1 MNLKK
6 LARKKGALT
15 GLSFI
20 VFLLFM
26 GIFAPFLA
34 AQNPI
39 KQNLS
44 DRFQPPSFHHW
55 FGTDN
60 LGRDIYSRIIY
71 GSRISLTVGFSA
83 VGLAASWGIL
93 IGLIAGFYGG
103 WIDLTL
109 MGIMEILM
117 AFPSILLAIAIVSI
131 LGPSLPNA
139 ILAIGIVYIPLY
151 ARLTRAQVLSV
162 KELEYVQ
169 AARAEGCSNSRIL
182 LVHILPNCSSPLIVQ
197 LSLGIGNAI
206 LDFAGLSFLGL
217 GAQPPTPDWGSMLSS
232 TVHFLEIAPWA
243 VIFPGILITLT
254 VFSFNLLGDGI
265 RDILDPKMIERKT

>member
-1 MNLKK
+1 MKMKRFFKK
-6 LARKKGALT
+6 RGALA
-15 GLSFI
+15 GLVFI
-20 VFLLFM
+20 LLLLFM
-26 GIFAPFLA
+26 AIFAPFLA
-34 AQNPI
+34 TQNPI
-39 KQNLS
+39 RQNLS
-44 DRFQPPSFHHW
+44 ARFQPPNSRHW
-55 FGTDN
+55 LGTDN

-93 IGLIAGFYGG
+93 IGLISGFYGG
-103 WIDLTL
+103 WIDLTF

-151 ARLTRAQVLSV
+151 ARLTRAQVLNV

-169 AARAEGCSNSRIL
+169 AARAEGCADSRIL
-182 LVHILPNCSSPLIVQ
+182 LLHILPNCSSPLIVQ
-197 LSLGIGNAI
+197 LSLGVGNAI

-243 VIFPGILITLT
+243 VVFPGILITSA

-265 RDILDPKMIERKT
+265 RDLLDPKMLDRK

>member
-1 MNLKK
+1 MKRFLK
-6 LARKKGALT
+6 KKGALA
-15 GLSFI
+15 GLVFI
-20 VFLLFM
+20 LLLLFM
-26 GIFAPFLA
+26 AIFAPFLA
-34 AQNPI
+34 TQNPI
-39 KQNLS
+39 RQNLS
-44 DRFQPPSFHHW
+44 ARFQPPNSRHW
-55 FGTDN
+55 LGTDN

-93 IGLIAGFYGG
+93 IGLISGFYGG
-103 WIDLTL
+103 WIDLTF

-169 AARAEGCSNSRIL
+169 AARAEGCADSRIL
-182 LVHILPNCSSPLIVQ
+182 LLHILPNCSSPLIVQ
-197 LSLGIGNAI
+197 LSLGVGNAI

-243 VIFPGILITLT
+243 VVFPGILITSA

-265 RDILDPKMIERKT
+265 RDLLDPKMLDRK

>member
-1 MNLKK
+1 
-6 LARKKGALT
+6 
-15 GLSFI
+15 
-20 VFLLFM
+20 
-26 GIFAPFLA
+26 
-34 AQNPI
+34 
-39 KQNLS
+39 
-44 DRFQPPSFHHW
+44 
-55 FGTDN
+55 
-60 LGRDIYSRIIY
+60 
-71 GSRISLTVGFSA
+71 
-83 VGLAASWGIL
+83 
-93 IGLIAGFYGG
+93 
-103 WIDLTL
+103 
-109 MGIMEILM
+109 M

-169 AARAEGCSNSRIL
+169 AARAEGCADSRIL
-182 LVHILPNCSSPLIVQ
+182 LLHILPNCSSPLIVQ
-197 LSLGIGNAI
+197 LSLGVGNAI

-243 VIFPGILITLT
+243 VVFPGILITSA

-265 RDILDPKMIERKT
+265 RDLLDPKMLDRK

>member
-1 MNLKK
+1 MKMKRFLK
-6 LARKKGALT
+6 KKGALA
-15 GLSFI
+15 GLVFI
-20 VFLLFM
+20 LLLLFM
-26 GIFAPFLA
+26 AIFAPFLA
-34 AQNPI
+34 TQNPI
-39 KQNLS
+39 RQNLS
-44 DRFQPPSFHHW
+44 ARFQPPNSRHW
-55 FGTDN
+55 LGTDN

-93 IGLIAGFYGG
+93 IGLISGFYGG
-103 WIDLTL
+103 WIDLTF

-169 AARAEGCSNSRIL
+169 AARAEGCADSRIL
-182 LVHILPNCSSPLIVQ
+182 LLHILPNCSSPLIVQ
-197 LSLGIGNAI
+197 LSLGVGNAI

-243 VIFPGILITLT
+243 VVFPGILITSA

-265 RDILDPKMIERKT
+265 RDLLDPKMLDRK

>member
-1 MNLKK
+1 MKMK
-6 LARKKGALT
+6 RFFKKKGALA
-15 GLSFI
+15 GLVFI
-20 VFLLFM
+20 LLLLFM
-26 GIFAPFLA
+26 AIFAPFLET
-34 AQNPI
+34 QNPI
-39 KQNLS
+39 RQNLS
-44 DRFQPPSFHHW
+44 ARFQPPNSRHW
-55 FGTDN
+55 LGTDN

-93 IGLIAGFYGG
+93 IGLISGFYGG
-103 WIDLTL
+103 WIDLIF

-169 AARAEGCSNSRIL
+169 AARAEGCADSRIL

-197 LSLGIGNAI
+197 LSLGVGNAI

-243 VIFPGILITLT
+243 VVFPGILITAA

-265 RDILDPKMIERKT
+265 RDLLDPKMLDRK

>member
-1 MNLKK
+1 MKIKK
-6 LARKKGALT
+6 LVRKKGAVT
-15 GLSFI
+15 GLIFI
-20 VFLLFM
+20 LLLLFTA
-26 GIFAPFLA
+26 IFAPFLST
-34 AQNPI
+34 QNPI
-39 KQNLS
+39 RQNLS
-44 DRFQPPSFHHW
+44 ARFQPPNSRHW
-55 FGTDN
+55 LGTDN

-93 IGLIAGFYGG
+93 IGLISGFYGG
-103 WIDLTL
+103 WIDLIF

-139 ILAIGIVYIPLY
+139 ITAIGIVYIPLY

-169 AARAEGCSNSRIL
+169 AARAEGCPDSRIL

-243 VIFPGILITLT
+243 VVFPGILITST

-265 RDILDPKMIERKT
+265 RDLLDPKMLDRK

>member
-1 MNLKK
+1 MKMKRFLK
-6 LARKKGALT
+6 KKGALA
-15 GLSFI
+15 GLVFI
-20 VFLLFM
+20 LLLLFM
-26 GIFAPFLA
+26 AIFAPFLA
-34 AQNPI
+34 TQNPI
-39 KQNLS
+39 RQNLS
-44 DRFQPPSFHHW
+44 ARFQPPNSRHW
-55 FGTDN
+55 LGTDN

-93 IGLIAGFYGG
+93 IGLISGFYGG
-103 WIDLTL
+103 WIDLIF

-169 AARAEGCSNSRIL
+169 AARAEGCADSRIL
-182 LVHILPNCSSPLIVQ
+182 LLHILPNCSSPLIVQ
-197 LSLGIGNAI
+197 LSLGVGNAI

-243 VIFPGILITLT
+243 VVFPGILITSA

-265 RDILDPKMIERKT
+265 RDLLDPKMLDRK

>member
-1 MNLKK
+1 MKMKRFLK
-6 LARKKGALT
+6 KKGALA
-15 GLSFI
+15 GLVFI
-20 VFLLFM
+20 LLLLFM
-26 GIFAPFLA
+26 AIFAPFLA
-34 AQNPI
+34 TQNPI
-39 KQNLS
+39 RQNLS
-44 DRFQPPSFHHW
+44 ARFQPPNSRHW
-55 FGTDN
+55 LGTDN

-93 IGLIAGFYGG
+93 IGLISGFYGG
-103 WIDLTL
+103 WIDLIF

-169 AARAEGCSNSRIL
+169 AARAEGCADSRIL

-197 LSLGIGNAI
+197 LSLGVGNAI

-243 VIFPGILITLT
+243 VVFPGILITAA

-265 RDILDPKMIERKT
+265 RDLLDPKMLDRK